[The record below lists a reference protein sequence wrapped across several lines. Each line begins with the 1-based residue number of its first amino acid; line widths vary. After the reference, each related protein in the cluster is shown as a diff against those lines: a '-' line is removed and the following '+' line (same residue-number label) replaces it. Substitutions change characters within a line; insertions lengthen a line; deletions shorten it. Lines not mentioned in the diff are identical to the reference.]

1 MSSLFWFSLF
11 GEEESGVTGDE
22 KVTQPVNPPVI
33 PALRDRSLSAQFFSF
48 FSDEN
53 QVVNA
58 DACNEVGAISNSPVA
73 KTLSEMAQS
82 LSEMADETIRT
93 FSPAP
98 AVVPPVDPIVVQP
111 AKISYRRKT
120 VFAPTGHLTQVLG
133 PSGNPSS
140 GPSLL
145 LQASQ
150 NPVNSIP
157 EEPEPASTLEVPD
170 EFYHNFP
177 SYKSV
182 KKEKEVPL
190 LTSFSRNRASFKDR
204 ESAVSQIATRT
215 KTELEESAQEQ
226 FTVSNLTGLP
236 SAGGQ
241 KVSQLSSISEQE
253 SPNLDPETPEIS
265 SVKEESLPSVENQPG
280 AIYKYDSEDYMTEQ
294 AANKNM
300 YTESDDDDVI
310 TADLD
315 FEIFKPLPAL
325 TNSAENLYF
334 VDSNSSLNGDSE
346 PLNLIDQLLELG
358 FLTEEEKA
366 KLQKVL
372 AADENLQK
380 NQYNHF
386 IKKHK
391 DLYNERKQCLASEDP
406 SVCPLCFIKFGWFTN
421 SGDVCPVP
429 ACQLKVCNSCRITV
443 HDSWIC
449 LLCHKEKDLKA
460 QAGYWFQQPAKNKKR
475 VKTGTDILKKSLDTT
490 QYGTRKQ
497 TSPSLL
503 DLVKNE
509 DINPPDSIEADG
521 PLSSHNTQEPTPH
534 TSDQT
539 GRNLKAPHI
548 RDIKGQS
555 LSADSGFI
563 NDDQTK
569 EDSGILELVSEDD
582 DTDSTQ
588 FHRYLMARSVAPDE
602 LAPQADTPPSTPHV
616 EKRAKPPDTPNRNHE
631 PRNDSHSSHS
641 HHQEHE
647 PSMSAGASSSNI
659 SCESISPSPTMIKAN
674 TKDRTIFGEL
684 SIGLVFNDQVS
695 TLDVH
700 INEARNLTGV
710 DGNPPNCYVKTY
722 LLPDRSKTA
731 KRKTKT
737 KKRATNPVFNEI
749 FQYKAPSMEDLCSMT
764 LWLTVWDTRQL
775 GHNMFLGEVRIQL
788 DSIQITTLTPTWWQ
802 LKHLEDS
809 HFRGSILLGLMYCPS
824 PDDKKKKKT
833 CLKLKVVEAR
843 DLPLMDNNRTNPYAA
858 LYLIPKTE
866 SKDHKYKLQMK
877 KNTVNPKWNAEVNFN
892 CLDSAEIDDNGIEIQ
907 MLHLGK
913 VEKQKQ
919 CVLIGVV
926 RLCQHKININS
937 ALDGRGIEVL
947 HWKEALSKPGVWVE
961 KWHNLRSWE

>member
-555 LSADSGFI
+555 LSDSGFI

>member
-1 MSSLFWFSLF
+1 MSFLFPYNCCCHEYGILVSTSSDTDLDKTGFDDVTSL
-11 GEEESGVTGDE
+11 DD
-22 KVTQPVNPPVI
+22 VI
-33 PALRDRSLSAQFFSF
+33 
-48 FSDEN
+48 N
-53 QVVNA
+53 
-58 DACNEVGAISNSPVA
+58 
-73 KTLSEMAQS
+73 
-82 LSEMADETIRT
+82 
-93 FSPAP
+93 
-98 AVVPPVDPIVVQP
+98 
-111 AKISYRRKT
+111 
-120 VFAPTGHLTQVLG
+120 
-133 PSGNPSS
+133 
-140 GPSLL
+140 
-145 LQASQ
+145 
-150 NPVNSIP
+150 
-157 EEPEPASTLEVPD
+157 
-170 EFYHNFP
+170 
-177 SYKSV
+177 
-182 KKEKEVPL
+182 
-190 LTSFSRNRASFKDR
+190 
-204 ESAVSQIATRT
+204 
-215 KTELEESAQEQ
+215 
-226 FTVSNLTGLP
+226 
-236 SAGGQ
+236 
-241 KVSQLSSISEQE
+241 
-253 SPNLDPETPEIS
+253 
-265 SVKEESLPSVENQPG
+265 
-280 AIYKYDSEDYMTEQ
+280 
-294 AANKNM
+294 
-300 YTESDDDDVI
+300 DDDVWLGEMFI
-310 TADLD
+310 VDLTD
-315 FEIFKPLPAL
+315 I
-325 TNSAENLYF
+325 NQ
-334 VDSNSSLNGDSE
+334 
-346 PLNLIDQLLELG
+346 DQLLELG

-555 LSADSGFI
+555 LSDSGFI

>member
-1 MSSLFWFSLF
+1 MSFLFPYNCCCHEYGILVSTSSDTDLDKTGFDDVTSL
-11 GEEESGVTGDE
+11 DD
-22 KVTQPVNPPVI
+22 VI
-33 PALRDRSLSAQFFSF
+33 
-48 FSDEN
+48 N
-53 QVVNA
+53 
-58 DACNEVGAISNSPVA
+58 
-73 KTLSEMAQS
+73 
-82 LSEMADETIRT
+82 
-93 FSPAP
+93 
-98 AVVPPVDPIVVQP
+98 
-111 AKISYRRKT
+111 
-120 VFAPTGHLTQVLG
+120 
-133 PSGNPSS
+133 
-140 GPSLL
+140 
-145 LQASQ
+145 
-150 NPVNSIP
+150 
-157 EEPEPASTLEVPD
+157 
-170 EFYHNFP
+170 
-177 SYKSV
+177 
-182 KKEKEVPL
+182 
-190 LTSFSRNRASFKDR
+190 
-204 ESAVSQIATRT
+204 
-215 KTELEESAQEQ
+215 
-226 FTVSNLTGLP
+226 
-236 SAGGQ
+236 
-241 KVSQLSSISEQE
+241 
-253 SPNLDPETPEIS
+253 
-265 SVKEESLPSVENQPG
+265 
-280 AIYKYDSEDYMTEQ
+280 
-294 AANKNM
+294 
-300 YTESDDDDVI
+300 DDDVWLGEMFI
-310 TADLD
+310 VDLTD
-315 FEIFKPLPAL
+315 I
-325 TNSAENLYF
+325 NQ
-334 VDSNSSLNGDSE
+334 
-346 PLNLIDQLLELG
+346 DQLLELG

-521 PLSSHNTQEPTPH
+521 PLSSHNTQFQSESPVSPDFGNPDLQPSTPPATKLPEPKHKLPEPKSKLPEPKSKLPEPKSSHVTPEPNHVTPEPVHMANHVTSPNRVTEQPNHVIQPVVHHVTQHETPAPVPPVPPAVVQRAPVENNIPVINHIPQSSPPKEPTPH

>member
-1 MSSLFWFSLF
+1 M
-11 GEEESGVTGDE
+11 G
-22 KVTQPVNPPVI
+22 K
-33 PALRDRSLSAQFFSF
+33 
-48 FSDEN
+48 
-53 QVVNA
+53 
-58 DACNEVGAISNSPVA
+58 
-73 KTLSEMAQS
+73 
-82 LSEMADETIRT
+82 
-93 FSPAP
+93 
-98 AVVPPVDPIVVQP
+98 
-111 AKISYRRKT
+111 
-120 VFAPTGHLTQVLG
+120 
-133 PSGNPSS
+133 
-140 GPSLL
+140 
-145 LQASQ
+145 
-150 NPVNSIP
+150 
-157 EEPEPASTLEVPD
+157 
-170 EFYHNFP
+170 
-177 SYKSV
+177 
-182 KKEKEVPL
+182 
-190 LTSFSRNRASFKDR
+190 
-204 ESAVSQIATRT
+204 
-215 KTELEESAQEQ
+215 
-226 FTVSNLTGLP
+226 
-236 SAGGQ
+236 
-241 KVSQLSSISEQE
+241 
-253 SPNLDPETPEIS
+253 
-265 SVKEESLPSVENQPG
+265 
-280 AIYKYDSEDYMTEQ
+280 
-294 AANKNM
+294 
-300 YTESDDDDVI
+300 
-310 TADLD
+310 
-315 FEIFKPLPAL
+315 
-325 TNSAENLYF
+325 
-334 VDSNSSLNGDSE
+334 
-346 PLNLIDQLLELG
+346 DQLLELG

-555 LSADSGFI
+555 LSDSGFI

>member
-1 MSSLFWFSLF
+1 M
-11 GEEESGVTGDE
+11 G
-22 KVTQPVNPPVI
+22 K
-33 PALRDRSLSAQFFSF
+33 
-48 FSDEN
+48 
-53 QVVNA
+53 
-58 DACNEVGAISNSPVA
+58 
-73 KTLSEMAQS
+73 
-82 LSEMADETIRT
+82 
-93 FSPAP
+93 
-98 AVVPPVDPIVVQP
+98 
-111 AKISYRRKT
+111 
-120 VFAPTGHLTQVLG
+120 
-133 PSGNPSS
+133 
-140 GPSLL
+140 
-145 LQASQ
+145 
-150 NPVNSIP
+150 
-157 EEPEPASTLEVPD
+157 
-170 EFYHNFP
+170 
-177 SYKSV
+177 
-182 KKEKEVPL
+182 
-190 LTSFSRNRASFKDR
+190 
-204 ESAVSQIATRT
+204 
-215 KTELEESAQEQ
+215 
-226 FTVSNLTGLP
+226 
-236 SAGGQ
+236 
-241 KVSQLSSISEQE
+241 
-253 SPNLDPETPEIS
+253 
-265 SVKEESLPSVENQPG
+265 
-280 AIYKYDSEDYMTEQ
+280 
-294 AANKNM
+294 
-300 YTESDDDDVI
+300 
-310 TADLD
+310 
-315 FEIFKPLPAL
+315 
-325 TNSAENLYF
+325 
-334 VDSNSSLNGDSE
+334 
-346 PLNLIDQLLELG
+346 DQLLELG